1 MRRCMW
7 WWWGRGVQNF
17 LQGPK
22 VVKFGRNHGCAQLI
36 GLWGGGLH
44 RLSPDGGGP
53 HCWWTRVSHL
63 SLCSQVLLRPLSV
76 RPTPAPAMPRIRSFP
91 RLCSLEGLGQISR
104 CGERGGGGLHLPPL
118 HPHSPGQQ
126 RFNRSFGGKR
136 QLWTRAYTGGGGG
149 TPLQTKVTIPR
160 PLLYPLPTATRT
172 PATQCP
178 PGQTKWRGRGRNWTG
193 GKGRTKEG
201 NRTGQTALAEN
212 GAERRRRTRKGK
224 TGKNH
229 CGC

>member
-1 MRRCMW
+1 MHVVVVGKGGAKLSSGAQSREIWPKSRVCAVDW
-7 WWWGRGVQNF
+7 ALGRGATSLVPRRWGTALLVDEGQPLVPVLAGAASAPQRASHAGASNASHSVIPKTVQ
-17 LQGPK
+17 
-22 VVKFGRNHGCAQLI
+22 FGGVGSDQQM
-36 GLWGGGLH
+36 WG
-44 RLSPDGGGP
+44 
-53 HCWWTRVSHL
+53 
-63 SLCSQVLLRPLSV
+63 
-76 RPTPAPAMPRIRSFP
+76 
-91 RLCSLEGLGQISR
+91 EG
-104 CGERGGGGLHLPPL
+104 GGGGLHLPPL